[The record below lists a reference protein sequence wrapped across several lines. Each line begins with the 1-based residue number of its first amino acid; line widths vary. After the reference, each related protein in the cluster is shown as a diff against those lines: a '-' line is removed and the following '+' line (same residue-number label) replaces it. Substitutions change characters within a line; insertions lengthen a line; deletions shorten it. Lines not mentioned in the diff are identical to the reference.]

1 MHTALEGRAG
11 HTIRAGQT
19 VKYTFLSHEDGRRS
33 AGSVRIVK
41 RKGIDTG
48 GLGIP
53 LLKLSAVMAG
63 VWYFC
68 KANGPQKIADALSGM
83 IDSLADR
90 RLNVVFLP

>member
-11 HTIRAGQT
+11 HTLRSGQT
-19 VKYTFLSHEDGRRS
+19 VKYTVLSHEDGRRS
-33 AGSVRIVK
+33 AGSVRVVK

-53 LLKLSAVMAG
+53 VLKLSAVMAG
-63 VWYFC
+63 VWLFC
-68 KANGPQKIADALSGM
+68 KADGPQKMANAFSGLV
-83 IDSLADR
+83 DSLVHR